1 MGEDWVGQTFNGR
14 YEILELLGTGGMS
27 SVYKATDPN
36 LDRVVAI
43 KIIHQHL
50 SRDPDFI
57 RRFRDEATAVA
68 QLRHPN
74 IVQVFDFDTTD
85 DTAYIVFEYVPGE
98 NLQDRLARLSESGSS
113 MPFDQTSRISH
124 QMIEALAYAH
134 ARGLVHRDVKPANII
149 LDVQGDAFLADF
161 GIVKITDGIQHTATG
176 AVLGTAR
183 YMSPEQIKGTQI
195 DGRSDLYSLGVTM
208 FEMASGEPPFRAD
221 SAMTVMMMQV
231 NDPVPNMDAA
241 GIPAPFAG
249 VIEGALAKEP
259 DDRFSSADEMG
270 AALHEAA
277 LTGGDTSAA
286 VAAGLAGGQTA
297 EKVAVSAE
305 PDDGGDGTP
314 VASDPSIGLA
324 ETTTSSTATTKRR
337 RILMLVAAAVLGV
350 AMIVLS
356 IAWLS
361 NGSDT
366 SAADA
371 LVGAGDDQVGAIEA
385 ASATT
390 TTVAPTTTAV
400 TALTVAPLA
409 VAPTTSSTTTT
420 TVVLPP
426 ETVEI
431 ISIKTE
437 SGRYIVAYRTRGY
450 FEALPGEHVH
460 FYWNTLDEDQAGVG
474 PTQADWFVWGGPR
487 PFDGYRLTSRPL
499 AADAMCSV
507 VANPDH
513 TIKLG
518 TGNCVDLP

>member
-1 MGEDWVGQTFNGR
+1 
-14 YEILELLGTGGMS
+14 
-27 SVYKATDPN
+27 
-36 LDRVVAI
+36 
-43 KIIHQHL
+43 
-50 SRDPDFI
+50 
-57 RRFRDEATAVA
+57 
-68 QLRHPN
+68 
-74 IVQVFDFDTTD
+74 
-85 DTAYIVFEYVPGE
+85 
-98 NLQDRLARLSESGSS
+98 
-113 MPFDQTSRISH
+113 
-124 QMIEALAYAH
+124 
-134 ARGLVHRDVKPANII
+134 
-149 LDVQGDAFLADF
+149 
-161 GIVKITDGIQHTATG
+161 
-176 AVLGTAR
+176 
-183 YMSPEQIKGTQI
+183 
-195 DGRSDLYSLGVTM
+195 M

-277 LTGGDTSAA
+277 STGGNTSAA

-314 VASDPSIGLA
+314 VASDPSTGSA

-337 RILMLVAAAVLGV
+337 RILMLGAAAVLGV

-400 TALTVAPLA
+400 TALTVAPLV

-420 TVVLPP
+420 TVALPP

-431 ISIKTE
+431 ISIKVE

-487 PFDGYRLTSRPL
+487 PFDGYRLISRPI